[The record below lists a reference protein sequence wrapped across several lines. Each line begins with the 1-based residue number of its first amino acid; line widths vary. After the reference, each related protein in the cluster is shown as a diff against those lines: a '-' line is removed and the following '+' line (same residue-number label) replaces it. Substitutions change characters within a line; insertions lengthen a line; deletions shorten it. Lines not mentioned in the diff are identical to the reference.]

1 MNIHEYQAKDL
12 FRRFKVNTSEGKVF
26 ENENDAEEYAKSLG
40 VDEFVVKAQIHAGG
54 RGKAGGVKLVKTP
67 EEVRD
72 TVKQMLGMTLVTH
85 QTGPEGKL
93 VNKVYVEKSSTI
105 KKEYYLSLVTDRST
119 EKNVIGIHAKMSF
132 ANKKPFKPYSGMRA
146 HPVKPANMAAPF

>member
-72 TVKQMLGMTLVTH
+72 TVKQMLGMTMNDIL
-85 QTGPEGKL
+85 E
-93 VNKVYVEKSSTI
+93 
-105 KKEYYLSLVTDRST
+105 LSQ
-119 EKNVIGIHAKMSF
+119 
-132 ANKKPFKPYSGMRA
+132 PCQ
-146 HPVKPANMAAPF
+146 

>member
-1 MNIHEYQAKDL
+1 M
-12 FRRFKVNTSEGKVF
+12 
-26 ENENDAEEYAKSLG
+26 
-40 VDEFVVKAQIHAGG
+40 
-54 RGKAGGVKLVKTP
+54 VKTP

-119 EKNVIGIHAKMSF
+119 EKNVIIASQRVELTLK
-132 ANKKPFKPYSGMRA
+132 R
-146 HPVKPANMAAPF
+146 